1 MDLKATPYI
10 PSNKKSMSNL
20 LDTNTMT
27 PEDIESR
34 FSELYNTKLSGNVKE
49 QMEFTSMSQ
58 IQEIEDNESK
68 LSFDELLEK
77 FNNLSTF
84 HTYENDFEKQTT
96 KFDNLEK
103 RLDRLMVD
111 GQTTEDI
118 QSSWTNENPHRGSRT
133 LRRINTKYY

>member
-34 FSELYNTKLSGNVKE
+34 LSELYNTKLSGNVKE
-49 QMEFTSMSQ
+49 QMEFTSMSLPQ
-58 IQEIEDNESK
+58 DMKDNEPK
-68 LSFDELLEK
+68 LSFDGLLEK

-84 HTYENDFEKQTT
+84 HTYDNDFETQTT
-96 KFDNLEK
+96 KFNNLEK
-103 RLDRLMVD
+103 RLDNLMVN
-111 GQTTEDI
+111 GQTTEEM
-118 QSSWTNENPHRGSRT
+118 QSSWANENPQRRSRT

>member
-10 PSNKKSMSNL
+10 PRNKKSMSNL
-20 LDTNTMT
+20 LDTNTMS
-27 PEDIESR
+27 PKDIESR
-34 FSELYNTKLSGNVKE
+34 LSELYNTKLSGNVKE
-49 QMEFTSMSQ
+49 QIEFTSMSLLQ
-58 IQEIEDNESK
+58 DMKDNEPK
-68 LSFDELLEK
+68 LSFDGLLEK

-111 GQTTEDI
+111 GKTTEEI
-118 QSSWTNENPHRGSRT
+118 Q
-133 LRRINTKYY
+133 L